1 MAKKVITEV
10 LEFET
15 EYPVDENNCFIVKKQ
30 YLSDG
35 TIDESMVMYVEYKP
49 FNGKRMIANIET
61 FQVNRMKKFIQK
73 ITKKKNIDFNF

>member
-1 MAKKVITEV
+1 MAKKVTTEV

-35 TIDESMVMYVEYKP
+35 TVDESTIMYVEYKP
-49 FNGKRMIANIET
+49 FNGKRIIANIET